1 MHRISQH
8 PLTTKRIQIRCIEA
22 ANDIAAN
29 LITFSKLR
37 VLLNLLFNFL
47 KVRQEEVVI
56 LKIWD
61 CRVLVWLKRLSLRL
75 KKLKLLKF
83 DSNDGRSLTLKKLKL
98 TQVWLNDARLKF
110 DSNDD
115 GRSLTLK
122 KLKLLKF
129 DSTTL
134 VSSLR
139 SLKVTLKKLKLL
151 KLDSNDGR
159 WRYKEVEDP
168 LKFQSYD
175 HVKKSYLN
183 TRKYRPF
190 SHCRLRQYS
199 DSGHRTQGKL

>member
-56 LKIWD
+56 LKIWRY
-61 CRVLVWLKRLSLRL
+61 CQAAQVWLKRLSLRL

-83 DSNDGRSLTLKKLKL
+83 DSN
-98 TQVWLNDARLKF
+98 
-110 DSNDD
+110 D